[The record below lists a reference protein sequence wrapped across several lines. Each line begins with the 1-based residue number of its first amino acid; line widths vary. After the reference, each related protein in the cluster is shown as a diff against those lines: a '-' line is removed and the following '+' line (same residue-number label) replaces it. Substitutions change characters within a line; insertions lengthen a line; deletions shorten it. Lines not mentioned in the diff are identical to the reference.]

1 MSSQSSPSTESEAG
15 AAHITIGSLFLR
27 VLVVIS
33 LIYYTALMVDF
44 VLHPLALNIDET
56 VADRYLEALTGT
68 GVIIV
73 GAFIWRRVP
82 GNRIVPL
89 LILYGVGVAGYSTRL
104 DFGSPQL
111 TSSAHLIWSV
121 YYGGVA
127 LPALIILLL
136 SFPTGHIYPRWAAR
150 LITPYILLTL
160 LGGTLALM
168 SQSPGGDANVAPS
181 GLSMPTNPI
190 FVPALAPYSAL
201 LNQIF
206 GGFSIL
212 FFLGAIGI
220 VISLI
225 MRYRAA
231 RTRERQ
237 QIKWLIWMTS
247 VTFVIGFL
255 FFIFAQV
262 APNNVMSALYGSPIG
277 YTFVLLFYSLINTF
291 AVIGISLAI
300 LRNQLWE
307 IDIIINRTLVYGT
320 LTILLALVYFGL
332 VIGLGSFVRLF
343 TGQVGQS
350 PIIIVAST
358 LVIAALFQP
367 LRHRLQT
374 IIDRRF
380 YRRKYD
386 AARTLATFSATLR
399 NEVELSKISENFI
412 EVVRETMQPT
422 HVSLWLRKPEHNE
435 TQEMAQSDHLPASF
449 DGK

>member
-1 MSSQSSPSTESEAG
+1 MSSQSSPSTEPEAG
-15 AAHITIGSLFLR
+15 SAHTTIGNLFLR
-27 VLVVIS
+27 VLVVLS
-33 LIYYTALMVDF
+33 LVYYAALMLDLL
-44 VLHPLALNIDET
+44 LHPLAINIDET
-56 VADRYLEALTGT
+56 IADRYLEALTGT

-73 GAFIWRRVP
+73 GVFIWRRVP
-82 GNRIVPL
+82 GNRIGPL
-89 LILYGVGVAGYSTRL
+89 LILYGVGVAGYATRADL
-104 DFGSPQL
+104 GSPQL
-111 TSSAHLIWSV
+111 TSIAHLTWEV

-136 SFPTGHIYPRWAAR
+136 SFPTGYIYPGWAAR

-168 SQSPGGDANVAPS
+168 SQSPGGTAFVSPS

-190 FVPALAPYSAL
+190 FVPALAPYNAL

-231 RTRERQ
+231 RTREQQ
-237 QIKWLIWMTS
+237 QIKWLIWMS
-247 VTFVIGFL
+247 GVTLVVGVL
-255 FFIFAQV
+255 FFIFVTA
-262 APNNVMSALYGSPIG
+262 APNDMVAAVYGSALG
-277 YTFVLLFYSLINTF
+277 YTFVLLFYSLVNTF
-291 AVIGISLAI
+291 AVIGIGLAI
-300 LRNQLWE
+300 LRHRLWE

-332 VIGLGSFVRLF
+332 VIGLGSLVRLF

-350 PIIIVAST
+350 PVIIVAST

-386 AARTLATFSATLR
+386 AARTLAAFSATLR
-399 NEVELSKISENFI
+399 NEVELSKISENLVA
-412 EVVRETMQPT
+412 VVQETMQPT
-422 HVSLWLRKPEHNE
+422 HVSLWLRKPGHNE
-435 TQEMAQSDHLPASF
+435 TQQMAQSD
-449 DGK
+449 KM